1 MAMLTTKD
9 VCDQLSISRSSVG
22 RLVTD
27 GELPCYKLGKSLRY
41 YQSDVDAYV
50 ERCRIAAA
58 PAAVCAPQP
67 RPKPQPADQK
77 RGAGVL
83 PRHEGGVSMMMGQK
97 KGRARG
103 DGHDPRCKSVVATT
117 LTSYCKRNFFARG
130 DF

>member
-1 MAMLTTKD
+1 M
-9 VCDQLSISRSSVG
+9 QHNYHNISQTGS
-22 RLVTD
+22 RLRT
-27 GELPCYKLGKSLRY
+27 
-41 YQSDVDAYV
+41 
-50 ERCRIAAA
+50 AAA
-58 PAAVCAPQP
+58 PEAAAGKAQA
-67 RPKPQPADQK
+67 RPADQK